1 MKTFRELLAT
11 DTYWVTKIQN
21 DLFNAVEDYLKSQ
34 KMTRTQFAEQL
45 GVSKGYIS
53 QVLNGE
59 FNHRLSKLV
68 ELALAIQKAPVLE
81 FENLEEVMDKEAKGM
96 IRTKACYVP
105 RAPFQVQI
113 KNGELVEQ
121 KFSTPHRKQSLTG
134 GIIDGHQGK
143 WEMKEMVKFRS
154 SDLC

>member
-11 DTYWVTKIQN
+11 DTYWITKIQN
-21 DLFNAVEDYLKSQ
+21 DLFNAVEDYLESQ
-34 KMTRTQFAEQL
+34 KMTRTQFAAQL

-53 QVLNGE
+53 QVLNGD

-113 KNGELVEQ
+113 KNGVLIEQ
-121 KFSTPHRKQSLTG
+121 VFDQPNRIQSLPG
-134 GIIDGHQGK
+134 GTIDGQEGK
-143 WEMKEMVKFRS
+143 WEMKKMVRFRN